1 MTEFDFIIVGGGTAG
16 CVLAARLSEDPSV
29 SVALIE
35 AGPAQ
40 GSAATADPL
49 GFPSRVLGSEFDWS
63 YRTVPQRA
71 ADNRVDVW
79 PRGRVL
85 GGSSAI
91 NAMGHLRGHSA
102 GYEAWGDGWRYDDL
116 LPYFKR
122 SETAPGRDPSVRG
135 SFGPMVVRPPARR
148 SAGSWAF
155 FDAVAEAGFGFTDD
169 ISGKRQEGAFW
180 YDMNIVDGRRLT
192 VADAYL
198 SPILGRK
205 NLTIIA
211 QATVRRLIL
220 ERGSCTGV
228 VYAAGDGVHE
238 ASATHEVVVSAGA
251 IGSPQ
256 LLMLSG
262 IGPAEH
268 LREVDADVVVDLP
281 GVGSNLIDH
290 VQSILTYDSHQPI
303 GDRIGGPAGAMVRT
317 DSSLSYP
324 DMQLL
329 MLDSGYPLSFT
340 VQYPHSRGTV
350 RLASADPDASPL
362 IDPAYLTDERDME
375 TLLAGLRVVREV
387 ATAPSMSKWVRAETL
402 PGDGDPRAH
411 MRATA
416 STYFHPVGTCAIG
429 SVVDRDLTV
438 RGVTGLRVIDAS
450 VMPSHIGANTNATVL
465 AIAERAAELIRG

>member
-1 MTEFDFIIVGGGTAG
+1 M
-16 CVLAARLSEDPSV
+16 AARLSEDPSV

-40 GSAATADPL
+40 GSEATADPL
-49 GFPSRVLGSEFDWS
+49 GFPSRVLGGEFDWS

-71 ADNRVDVW
+71 AGNRVDVW

-91 NAMGHLRGHSA
+91 NAMGHLRGHAA
-102 GYEAWGDGWRYDDL
+102 GYESWGDGWRYDDL

-122 SETAPGRDPSVRG
+122 SETAPSGDPSVRG
-135 SFGPMVVRPPARR
+135 SSGPMVVRPPARR

-155 FDAVAEAGFGFTDD
+155 FNSVVEAGFGFTDD

-180 YDMNIVDGRRLT
+180 YEMNVVDGRRLT

-198 SPILGRK
+198 APIRNRP

-211 QATVRRLIL
+211 DAMVRRLII

-228 VYAAGDGVHE
+228 VYTTAGSVHQ
-238 ASATHEVVVSAGA
+238 ARATHEVVVSAGA

-256 LLMLSG
+256 LLLLSG
-262 IGPAEH
+262 IGPADH
-268 LREVDADVVVDLP
+268 LREVGVDVIVDLP

-290 VQSILTYDSHQPI
+290 VQSVLTYDSHQPM
-303 GDRIGGPAGAMVRT
+303 GDRTGGPTGAMVRT

-324 DMQLL
+324 DVQLL
-329 MLDSGYPLSFT
+329 MLDGGYPLSFA

-387 ATAPSMSKWVRAETL
+387 ATAPSMSEWVRAETR

-416 STYFHPVGTCAIG
+416 STYFHPVGTCAMG
-429 SVVDRDLTV
+429 SVVDSDLTV
-438 RGVTGLRVIDAS
+438 RGVTGLRVVDAS
-450 VMPSHIGANTNATVL
+450 VMPSHIGANSNATVL
-465 AIAERAAELIRG
+465 AIAERAAEFIGG